1 MSVTIEAHIDAD
13 EFEFGRTIESVDGVR
28 VELETI
34 IPIGEQALP
43 LIEIHDENHGA
54 FVRELRE
61 RPAVA
66 SVVGVEEHDERGVYA
81 VEWHEDPDTFFK
93 SLRDQDAQILNAIRP
108 NEHWE
113 FEIRFP
119 SREALS
125 AFREQINQAERWIRS
140 SIASRVQCGVF
151 DHQRV
156 DVVAAFTVVFDGQL
170 GHLMTGGMFLGRRL
184 PLALDAVV
192 PEVLHTV
199 DSVRTS
205 LNSTVADQGR
215 SPLASAHQPILE
227 KESA

>member
-125 AFREQINQAERWIRS
+125 AFREQINQAELDFEVARVTQDGRS
-140 SIASRVQCGVF
+140 TVDPKEGLSEP
-151 DHQRV
+151 QRE
-156 DVVAAFTVVFDGQL
+156 
-170 GHLMTGGMFLGRRL
+170 
-184 PLALDAVV
+184 ALDLAVARGYYSIPRKVTTAELAEELGISDQAVV
-192 PEVLHTV
+192 ERLRRATI
-199 DSVRTS
+199 
-205 LNSTVADQGR
+205 A
-215 SPLASAHQPILE
+215 LA
-227 KESA
+227 KERR